1 MDLSIC
7 VVRQNKDISKDKKDM
22 MPWEQCIQFAQ
33 WIPCGINMFC
43 ILKDVFHMEPL
54 IEIMRNSTLND
65 SDVDDDLIAWD
76 SLANISK
83 DVQDQLLHTHKMVLA
98 RAPYLHELVKGG
110 AKKSRELRD
119 ILDDMQY
126 MIGQVQSE
134 DLTHLKKSIVHYST
148 FDSIIRSSPV

>member
-1 MDLSIC
+1 MRCQAKQGHQQGQVSVQHRAYDL
-7 VVRQNKDISKDKKDM
+7 DIHYIHISYAYRKDM

-76 SLANISK
+76 SLAN
-83 DVQDQLLHTHKMVLA
+83 M
-98 RAPYLHELVKGG
+98 
-110 AKKSRELRD
+110 
-119 ILDDMQY
+119 
-126 MIGQVQSE
+126 
-134 DLTHLKKSIVHYST
+134 
-148 FDSIIRSSPV
+148 